1 MALERL
7 TEKLRVTDI
16 GVSSK
21 GKLLTLR
28 HGQELR
34 VQLRS
39 KNWVSGYL
47 MNIHADGWRVEYL
60 ILQTG
65 AGMRMLIFGKEI
77 EAIQVE
83 TN

>member
-1 MALERL
+1 MAK
-7 TEKLRVTDI
+7 TKTIDKIRVTDI
-16 GVSSK
+16 GVSSN

-47 MNIHADGWRVEYL
+47 INIHADGWMLEYL
-60 ILQTG
+60 TLQTG

-83 TN
+83 AN

>member
-21 GKLLTLR
+21 GKLLTLG

-60 ILQTG
+60 TLQTG
-65 AGMRMLIFGKEI
+65 VGMRILVFGKEI
-77 EAIQVE
+77 ESIVIAD
-83 TN
+83 

>member
-1 MALERL
+1 MALERFA
-7 TEKLRVTDI
+7 EKLRVTDI

-28 HGQELR
+28 HGQELK
-34 VQLRS
+34 VQLRN

-47 MNIHADGWRVEYL
+47 MNIQADGWRVEYL
-60 ILQTG
+60 TLQTG

>member
-60 ILQTG
+60 ALQTG

-83 TN
+83 AN